1 MNDKREEITYLVL
14 IFWVI
19 LGLINMY
26 FERSLADLSAYFAS
40 MSGFVMTYIWGES
53 KRKSPASSIFK
64 KGKSSKRQIMLYVS
78 ILLWFITGI
87 IGLYQKVNLMEL
99 AAYFAVLTPFV
110 GSYIMG
116 TSYVSINQTP
126 ANTPVQENIEQPHE

>member
-1 MNDKREEITYLVL
+1 MKDKREEITYLVL
-14 IFWVI
+14 LFWIV
-19 LGLINMY
+19 LGIINMY
-26 FERSLADLSAYFAS
+26 FERSLADLSAYFVS

-53 KRKSPASSIFK
+53 TRKSPASSIFK
-64 KGKSSKRQIMLYVS
+64 KGKSSKRQIMLYLS
-78 ILLWFITGI
+78 LLLWFITGI

-116 TSYVSINQTP
+116 TSYVSNSTSTTDTP
-126 ANTPVQENIEQPHE
+126 IQENIEQPHE